1 MTVVRV
7 VVADDHPLFRDGV
20 ARTLVESGAFDV
32 VAATGTA
39 DEAIRA
45 VEEHLPEILCLDISL
60 PGNGLDAARV
70 IGERFPA
77 VKIVMLTVSESDED
91 VMTAF
96 KAGAKGYVLK
106 GIGAADLVEVL
117 IGVAGGGSYVSPSL
131 AARVLG
137 AMRSPRT
144 EGAATDPL
152 DSLTRR
158 EEQILELVAKGLSNK
173 EIGRELA
180 LQEKTVK
187 HYMTNILQKLH
198 VRNRVEAALLAAGRA
213 R

>member
-1 MTVVRV
+1 MI
-7 VVADDHPLFRDGV
+7 ADDHPLFRDGV
-20 ARTLVESGAFDV
+20 ARTLEESGALQV

-39 DEAIRA
+39 EAAIRA
-45 VEEHLPEILCLDISL
+45 VEEHLPDIVCLDISL

-77 VKIVMLTVSESDED
+77 VRIVMLTVSESDDD

-106 GIGAADLVEVL
+106 GIGAAELVEVL
-117 IGVAGGGSYVSPSL
+117 TGVAAGGSYVSPSL

-137 AMRSPRT
+137 AMKSPRAD
-144 EGAATDPL
+144 GAAADPL

-158 EEQILELVAKGLSNK
+158 EEQILDLVAKGLSNK

-198 VRNRVEAALLAAGRA
+198 VRNRVEAALLAAGRS